1 MLASMLEE
9 AQAVIIQDDEFVI
22 EFEEELLLARDDR
35 LTKSRLAAG
44 VLMKDVAE
52 EFRMSFAPSDPA
64 YY

>member
-22 EFEEELLLARDDR
+22 EFEEELVLTRDDK
-35 LTKSRLAAG
+35 LAKSRLAAG
-44 VLMKDVAE
+44 AWMKDISE